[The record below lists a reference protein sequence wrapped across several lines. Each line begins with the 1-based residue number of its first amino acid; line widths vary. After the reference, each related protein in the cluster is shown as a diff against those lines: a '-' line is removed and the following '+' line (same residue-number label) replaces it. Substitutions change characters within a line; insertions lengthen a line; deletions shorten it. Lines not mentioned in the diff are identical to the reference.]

1 MPPPWE
7 KGLLVQVLVA
17 ARQESV
23 RDVAAAAATQSGA
36 IGFHFETDVERVLS
50 RLDELPDRMLL
61 LLDFNFPGLTG
72 LKGIQLARKALGERP
87 LGIFMHGSNFELAK
101 RAMSAGAQGVFPSNM
116 VAEELASGI
125 ELLKRGQCFAIVGQ
139 SVSYDRMQAADE
151 LSERE
156 LQVLD
161 GVARGM
167 QNKEIAHNFQIQEVT
182 VKMHVRAIIRKLN
195 ANNRTHAAMIARDL
209 GIV

>member
-1 MPPPWE
+1 
-7 KGLLVQVLVA
+7 VQVLVA

-23 RDVAAAAATQSGA
+23 RDVASAAATQSGA
-36 IGFHFETDVERVLS
+36 LGFHHETDVESVLS
-50 RLDELPDRMLL
+50 HLNESCDRTML

-72 LKGIQLARKALGERP
+72 LKGIQIARKALGERP
-87 LGIFMHGSNFELAK
+87 LGVFMHGSNFELAK
-101 RAMSAGAQGVFPSNM
+101 RALSAGAQGIFPRDM
-116 VAEELASGI
+116 TPEDLASSI
-125 ELLKRGQCFAIVGQ
+125 KLLKRGQCFAIVGQ
-139 SVSYDRMQAADE
+139 TESFARMRAADD

-167 QNKEIAHNFQIQEVT
+167 QNKEIAHSFQIQEVT
-182 VKMHVRAIIRKLN
+182 VKMHVRAIIRKLD

-209 GIV
+209 GII